1 MASKPG
7 DRRVVADQAFAIEGF
22 HGRVAERFAGP
33 TLAAEVLRL
42 IDPSAATETL
52 HWGRNYLY
60 AAELATPDGPV
71 PVVVKQFRNQG
82 WRKVLERR
90 LRGSKAERSWRAAL
104 AMARTGVATPEP
116 ILLVESDFPDGPS
129 FFVTRRLE
137 AAFEV
142 RQFFRRLGGREDA
155 GSFPEVEAGPFL
167 EQLGSFCRSLHDA
180 GIWYRDLSMGN
191 VLVRTG
197 DGGQLEMLVVDC
209 NRAWVGVRLGV
220 VRRSRDICRF
230 PIVERD
236 HRAAFLRGYWGTVP
250 SRLDPRWWLFAASVR
265 GYLLKHALK
274 NRLRAVSLLR
284 FVRRGHHDHIPAAP
298 ADAAPRNKAV
308 WDHLSDQPHQH
319 AGRWEK
325 LAIRLADAPEHARDL
340 ATVAGSLPAV
350 WQRYRELRRGLYSTP
365 APFGGLGVC
374 LRPHPADPGALLAA
388 VEALGVRRLLLRLHP
403 WQDDHAD
410 EELLARELAARGYEI
425 GFALPQNRELVRDRA
440 RWRAAIESIANRF
453 SPYGRHFQ
461 VGQAPNRSKWGAWT
475 RGEYLALYLDAAE
488 ILRRTGPV
496 ELMGPAVIDFEFY
509 ATLALVNRPVEGLRY
524 DILSSLLYVDRRGA
538 PENRQLGLD
547 TVDKVVLLRAIA
559 ELGRASSERCWITEM
574 NWPLWEGPHS
584 PAGRSVSVDEES
596 QASFLVRY
604 DLLTLGTGLVERVY
618 WWQLVARGY
627 GLMVAGSDGS
637 LAARP
642 GYHALRE
649 LNRRLDGAISYG
661 PLPAPAGA
669 YLYRFT
675 RGDEEV
681 VVGWSLDEPIEAE
694 LPRPPHAA
702 CGRDGAPLPVPP
714 GPRVTLSSS
723 PVYFEL
729 GGREAP

>member
-1 MASKPG
+1 MAGWHGEVAAHRRPEPLADEIVRLADPG
-7 DRRVVADQAFAIEGF
+7 EAVATI
-22 HGRVAERFAGP
+22 
-33 TLAAEVLRL
+33 
-42 IDPSAATETL
+42 

-60 AAELATPDGPV
+60 AVDLRTAAGPL

-104 AMARTGVATPEP
+104 AMTAAGVATPEP
-116 ILLVESDFPDGPS
+116 ILLVESDLPDGPS
-129 FFVTRRLE
+129 FFVTRRVE

-142 RQFFRRLGGREDA
+142 RQFFRRLEGREDA
-155 GSFPEVEAGPFL
+155 GSFPEVEVGPFL

-191 VLVRTG
+191 VLVRPG
-197 DGGQLEMLVVDC
+197 EGGELEMLVLDC
-209 NRAWVGVRLGV
+209 NRARVGTKLGV
-220 VRRSRDICRF
+220 IRRSRDICRF

-236 HRAAFLRGYWGTVP
+236 HRAAFLRGYWGAVP
-250 SRLDPRWWLFAASVR
+250 SRLDPRWWLFTASVR

-274 NRLRAVSLLR
+274 NRLRAPSVSR
-284 FVRRGHHDHIPAAP
+284 FTRRGHHDHIPAAP

-340 ATVAGSLPAV
+340 AMVAKSLPAV
-350 WQRYRELRRGLYSTP
+350 WRRYRELRRGLYSTP
-365 APFGGLGVC
+365 VPFGGLGIC
-374 LRPHPADPGALLAA
+374 LRPHPADPDALLAA
-388 VEALGVRRLLLRLHP
+388 VDALGVRRVLVRLHP
-403 WQDDHAD
+403 WQDDHSD
-410 EELLARELAARGYEI
+410 EERLVRELAARGYEI

-440 RWRAAIESIANRF
+440 RWRAAIESIAARF
-453 SPYGRHFQ
+453 SPYGRRFQ

-637 LAARP
+637 LDARP

-649 LNRRLDGAISYG
+649 LNRRLDGAIFHG

-694 LPRPPHAA
+694 LPWPPHAA
-702 CGRDGAPLPVPP
+702 CGRDGAPLPAPP
-714 GPRVTLSSS
+714 GPRVTLSPS

-729 GGREAP
+729 GG